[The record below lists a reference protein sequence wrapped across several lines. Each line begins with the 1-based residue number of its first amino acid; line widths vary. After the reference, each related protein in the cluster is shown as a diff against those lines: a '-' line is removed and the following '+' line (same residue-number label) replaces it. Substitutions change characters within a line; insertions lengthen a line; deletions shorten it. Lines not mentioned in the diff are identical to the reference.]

1 MNEELSQEEA
11 TDKQQTIRE
20 IRIARLAPFQYKKG
34 QTGNS
39 LGRYLGGISGKERLK
54 RKIMGMTDEEFEAWC
69 EGMNKIDLFKMAEGN
84 PKQDMEHMG
93 EVTTKIVSID
103 E

>member
-1 MNEELSQEEA
+1 MDL
-11 TDKQQTIRE
+11 TDKQQNIRE
-20 IRIARLAPFQYKKG
+20 KRIAQLAPFMYKKG

-39 LGRYLGGISGKERLK
+39 LGRYMGGLSGKERLK
-54 RKIMGMTDEEFEAWC
+54 RKIAGMTDEEFEEWC

-84 PKQDMEHMG
+84 PKNDVEMSG
-93 EVTTKIVSID
+93 ELVSKIISVD